1 MSRRGWTL
9 LASALTLAALVAIAV
24 ALPVPYVRLAPGPTF
39 NVIGDVRD
47 EPVIAISGTETFPTT
62 GSLEMT
68 TVRESGGPRGG
79 LTFVQAI
86 GAWFS
91 QSDAVVPQELLYPE
105 DTTGEEIKERQAR
118 LFTVSE
124 SNAVAAA
131 LNYLGLPV
139 TQQVVVAAVF
149 AGTPADG
156 IIEPGDVIVR
166 VDDVDV
172 ESATQVGE
180 IVRASPIGT
189 TFDVLVRR
197 GGSVEQLTVT
207 SADNPDD
214 PGVPNIGI
222 SIAETFTGDF
232 DIDLTLEDI
241 GGPSAGMI
249 FSLGIVDKLTP
260 DDLLAGRT
268 VAGSGTIS
276 PDGTVG
282 SVGGIRQ
289 KLIAAEGAGA
299 ELFLLP
305 EAQCVQADGFIPEG
319 LTAAPVRTLTEAIDV
334 IRDWTAGQR
343 VPSCPV
349 RADSGS

>member
-9 LASALTLAALVAIAV
+9 LASALTLAALVAMAV

-39 NVIGDVRD
+39 NVIGDVAD

-91 QSDAVVPQELLYPE
+91 QSDAVVPQELLYPD

-124 SNAVAAA
+124 SNAIAAA
-131 LNYLGLPV
+131 LNHLDLPV
-139 TQQVVVAAVF
+139 NRQVVVAGVF
-149 AGTPADG
+149 SDTPADG
-156 IIEPGDVIVR
+156 ALEPGDVILR
-166 VDDVDV
+166 VDDADM
-172 ESATQVGE
+172 ESAAQVGE
-180 IVRASPIGT
+180 LVRAAPIGT
-189 TFDVLVRR
+189 AFDITVRR
-197 GGSVEQLTVT
+197 SGSTEQLTVT
-207 SADNPDD
+207 SAENPDD
-214 PGVPNIGI
+214 AGVAYIGI
-222 SIAETFTGDF
+222 SIAETFSGDF
-232 DIDLTLEDI
+232 DIDLNLEDI
-241 GGPSAGMI
+241 GGPSAGMV

-260 DDLLAGRT
+260 DDLLDGRT

-276 PDGTVG
+276 PEGAVG
-282 SVGGIRQ
+282 SIGGIRQ
-289 KLIAAEGAGA
+289 KLIAADGAGA
-299 ELFLLP
+299 QLFLLP
-305 EAQCVQADGFIPEG
+305 EAQCLQAEGFIPEG
-319 LTAAPVRTLTEAIDV
+319 LTTAPVRTLAEAIDV
-334 IRDWTAGQR
+334 IRAWTAGQS

-349 RADSGS
+349 RADLGS

>member
-105 DTTGEEIKERQAR
+105 DTTGEQIKERQAR
-118 LFTVSE
+118 LFSVSE
-124 SNAVAAA
+124 SNAIAAA
-131 LNYLGLPV
+131 LNHLGLPV
-139 TQQVVVAAVF
+139 NRQVVIAAVF
-149 AGTPADG
+149 SDTPADG
-156 IIEPGDVIVR
+156 VLEPGDVIVR
-166 VDDVDV
+166 MDDTEV
-172 ESATQVGE
+172 ESAAQVGD
-180 IVRASPIGT
+180 IVRAAPIGT
-189 TFDVLVRR
+189 TFDISLRR
-197 GGSVEQLTVT
+197 GGETEQRTVT
-207 SADNPDD
+207 SAGNPDD
-214 PGVPNIGI
+214 VGVGYIGI
-222 SIAETFTGDF
+222 SIAETFSGDF
-232 DIDLTLEDI
+232 DIDLNLEDI
-241 GGPSAGMI
+241 GGPSAGMV
-249 FSLGIVDKLTP
+249 FSIGIVDKLTP
-260 DDLLAGRT
+260 GDLLAGRT

-282 SVGGIRQ
+282 SIGGIRQ
-289 KLIAAEGAGA
+289 KLIAAQGAGA

-305 EAQCVQADGFIPEG
+305 EAQCVQTDGFIPEG
-319 LTAAPVRTLTEAIDV
+319 VTVAPVRTLTEAIDV
-334 IRDWTAGQR
+334 IRDWTAGGT

-349 RADSGS
+349 RAASGS